1 MITPPT
7 SPLSL
12 TRVPL
17 HQPLLWLAALMAG
30 ASIAAIIGLAI
41 DPRLVT
47 GAPLWAKP
55 LKFSLSIALYA
66 LTLSWLL
73 GMLHSHRRLTWW
85 LGTLSALFLAVE
97 IVIIGGAAALGTTSH
112 FNVSTPLTTT
122 LWSVMAVSIV
132 IVWSAAIAVAILLWR
147 QKLPDRA
154 RAVAIRSGLIIGLVG
169 MGVAFF
175 MTSPNA
181 EQLTDFQGIAGAH
194 TVGLP
199 DGGAGLPLLGWSTL
213 AGDLRVPHFVGMH
226 ALQILPLSALALEL
240 LGRRFDTLLLPAV
253 RLRIVVIIATLYGSI
268 TALLTVQAL
277 SGQSIVRP
285 DGATIAVTSVLF
297 AGAAAAIAVSL
308 IARLPSSRED
318 SAARVGARTQ

>member
-30 ASIAAIIGLAI
+30 ASIAATIGLAI

-122 LWSVMAVSIV
+122 LWSV
-132 IVWSAAIAVAILLWR
+132 IAVAILLWR

-181 EQLTDFQGIAGAH
+181 EQLNDFQGIAGAH

-213 AGDLRVPHFVGMH
+213 AGDLRVPHFIGMH
-226 ALQILPLSALALEL
+226 ALQILPLSALVLEL